1 MCKAWEDHKMSGIR
15 EGKIEGKIEGST
27 SKLIEQ
33 TIKKINKG
41 VSVEETADML
51 EEPIAT
57 IQRIYDIAASME
69 PDYNVGKIY
78 EELQKSPASIC

>member
-1 MCKAWEDHKMSGIR
+1 MCKAWEDHKLSGIR
-15 EGKIEGKIEGST
+15 EGKIEGST

-41 VSVEETADML
+41 FSAEETADML
-51 EEPIAT
+51 EEPIDI

-69 PDYNVGKIY
+69 PDYDIEKIY
-78 EELQKSPASIC
+78 EELQKSLASIC